1 MHDSIKSLLK
11 RERRLQLTLV
21 IVPIVFII
29 GNLFFVQSYIRSVDN
44 IVKAND
50 VSERI
55 GTRTIDELWLLV
67 HQQITISDF
76 KADNNIIK
84 VREQL
89 EKLKQKSK
97 TSHEVM
103 TLNIALRLTTM
114 LEKQSN
120 EIIENLKAE
129 APVATNFELMNSI
142 KNTVEIT
149 DDTIENFI
157 GIEIGLS
164 KSRSDNSKRLVV
176 VFLIFESGLLL
187 FNSYAIKKNNRLMV
201 NEIENPIND
210 LKKMSD
216 ALAQNHLEYRIQNYP
231 QNELGKLSESM
242 NTMAEQLNVLMAE
255 NALKQYNLAQSE
267 LRTLQ
272 SQITPHFIYNSLDA
286 IISLASLGELDLVQK
301 MTYALSDFFRISL
314 SKGRDFIFVEKEI
327 QHITDYLTILKIRYG
342 ETLDYKI
349 EIDSTLYH
357 YQMLKIILQPIVEN
371 AIYHGTKLVRRTG
384 MIEISGELIT
394 NNMHFYVKDNGK
406 GIEKEHLAKL
416 NHDLANGLSSEFN
429 EGYGLF
435 NVNKR
440 LLLYYDNKAKIT
452 LDSTYEVG
460 TIVHIVIPT
469 NCIEDERH

>member
-1 MHDSIKSLLK
+1 
-11 RERRLQLTLV
+11 
-21 IVPIVFII
+21 
-29 GNLFFVQSYIRSVDN
+29 
-44 IVKAND
+44 
-50 VSERI
+50 
-55 GTRTIDELWLLV
+55 
-67 HQQITISDF
+67 
-76 KADNNIIK
+76 
-84 VREQL
+84 
-89 EKLKQKSK
+89 
-97 TSHEVM
+97 
-103 TLNIALRLTTM
+103 
-114 LEKQSN
+114 
-120 EIIENLKAE
+120 
-129 APVATNFELMNSI
+129 
-142 KNTVEIT
+142 
-149 DDTIENFI
+149 
-157 GIEIGLS
+157 
-164 KSRSDNSKRLVV
+164 
-176 VFLIFESGLLL
+176 
-187 FNSYAIKKNNRLMV
+187 MV

-314 SKGRDFIFVEKEI
+314 SKGRDFILVEKEI

-394 NNMHFYVKDNGK
+394 NNMHFYTR
-406 GIEKEHLAKL
+406 IA
-416 NHDLANGLSSEFN
+416 S
-429 EGYGLF
+429 
-435 NVNKR
+435 
-440 LLLYYDNKAKIT
+440 
-452 LDSTYEVG
+452 
-460 TIVHIVIPT
+460 
-469 NCIEDERH
+469 

>member
-55 GTRTIDELWLLV
+55 GTRTIDKLWLLV

-129 APVATNFELMNSI
+129 APVATNFELMNNI

-164 KSRSDNSKRLVV
+164 NSRSDNSKRLVV

-187 FNSYAIKKNNRLMV
+187 FNSYAIKK
-201 NEIENPIND
+201 
-210 LKKMSD
+210 K
-216 ALAQNHLEYRIQNYP
+216 
-231 QNELGKLSESM
+231 
-242 NTMAEQLNVLMAE
+242 
-255 NALKQYNLAQSE
+255 
-267 LRTLQ
+267 
-272 SQITPHFIYNSLDA
+272 
-286 IISLASLGELDLVQK
+286 
-301 MTYALSDFFRISL
+301 
-314 SKGRDFIFVEKEI
+314 
-327 QHITDYLTILKIRYG
+327 
-342 ETLDYKI
+342 
-349 EIDSTLYH
+349 
-357 YQMLKIILQPIVEN
+357 
-371 AIYHGTKLVRRTG
+371 
-384 MIEISGELIT
+384 
-394 NNMHFYVKDNGK
+394 
-406 GIEKEHLAKL
+406 
-416 NHDLANGLSSEFN
+416 
-429 EGYGLF
+429 
-435 NVNKR
+435 
-440 LLLYYDNKAKIT
+440 
-452 LDSTYEVG
+452 
-460 TIVHIVIPT
+460 
-469 NCIEDERH
+469 

>member
-29 GNLFFVQSYIRSVDN
+29 GNLFFFQSYIRSVDN

-55 GTRTIDELWLLV
+55 GTRTIDKLWLLV

-164 KSRSDNSKRLVV
+164 NSRSDNSKRLVV

-187 FNSYAIKKNNRLMV
+187 FNSYAIKK
-201 NEIENPIND
+201 
-210 LKKMSD
+210 K
-216 ALAQNHLEYRIQNYP
+216 
-231 QNELGKLSESM
+231 
-242 NTMAEQLNVLMAE
+242 
-255 NALKQYNLAQSE
+255 
-267 LRTLQ
+267 
-272 SQITPHFIYNSLDA
+272 
-286 IISLASLGELDLVQK
+286 
-301 MTYALSDFFRISL
+301 
-314 SKGRDFIFVEKEI
+314 
-327 QHITDYLTILKIRYG
+327 
-342 ETLDYKI
+342 
-349 EIDSTLYH
+349 
-357 YQMLKIILQPIVEN
+357 
-371 AIYHGTKLVRRTG
+371 
-384 MIEISGELIT
+384 
-394 NNMHFYVKDNGK
+394 
-406 GIEKEHLAKL
+406 
-416 NHDLANGLSSEFN
+416 
-429 EGYGLF
+429 
-435 NVNKR
+435 
-440 LLLYYDNKAKIT
+440 
-452 LDSTYEVG
+452 
-460 TIVHIVIPT
+460 
-469 NCIEDERH
+469 

>member
-1 MHDSIKSLLK
+1 
-11 RERRLQLTLV
+11 
-21 IVPIVFII
+21 
-29 GNLFFVQSYIRSVDN
+29 
-44 IVKAND
+44 
-50 VSERI
+50 
-55 GTRTIDELWLLV
+55 
-67 HQQITISDF
+67 
-76 KADNNIIK
+76 
-84 VREQL
+84 
-89 EKLKQKSK
+89 
-97 TSHEVM
+97 
-103 TLNIALRLTTM
+103 
-114 LEKQSN
+114 
-120 EIIENLKAE
+120 
-129 APVATNFELMNSI
+129 
-142 KNTVEIT
+142 
-149 DDTIENFI
+149 
-157 GIEIGLS
+157 
-164 KSRSDNSKRLVV
+164 
-176 VFLIFESGLLL
+176 
-187 FNSYAIKKNNRLMV
+187 MV

-314 SKGRDFIFVEKEI
+314 SKGRDFILVEKEI

-469 NCIEDERH
+469 NCIEDERL